1 MTCQTAARS
10 RADVSVRAPD
20 QEDAM
25 SVHRVIDVIGTST
38 QSWKTPRFL
47 AAVHRAGDFRDAC
60 GFRRC

>member
-1 MTCQTAARS
+1 
-10 RADVSVRAPD
+10 
-20 QEDAM
+20 M
-25 SVHRVIDVIGTST
+25 SVYRVIDVIGTSS